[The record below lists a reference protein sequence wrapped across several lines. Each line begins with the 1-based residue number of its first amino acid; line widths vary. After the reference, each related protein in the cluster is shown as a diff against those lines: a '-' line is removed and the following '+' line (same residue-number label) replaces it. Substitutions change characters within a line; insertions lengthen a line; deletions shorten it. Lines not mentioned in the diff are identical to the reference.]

1 MPTLHV
7 ELFAGRTV
15 EQKRAL
21 AAALTEACVKTLGGS
36 PEAVDILFRDVERH
50 AVRRPPA
57 EDRRTGRRVP
67 IRDAPGLCLGSAYER
82 HAAFSASESTSR
94 QSTQRPGRTL
104 HARPFTTPQRGQMII
119 RGISRTPAEGSA
131 FAHRH

>member
-36 PEAVDILFRDVERH
+36 PEAVDVIFRDVERH
-50 AVRRPPA
+50 DWASGGRLWSDAAPPKPPA
-57 EDRRTGRRVP
+57 G
-67 IRDAPGLCLGSAYER
+67 
-82 HAAFSASESTSR
+82 
-94 QSTQRPGRTL
+94 
-104 HARPFTTPQRGQMII
+104 
-119 RGISRTPAEGSA
+119 
-131 FAHRH
+131 

>member
-36 PEAVDILFRDVERH
+36 PEAVDVIFRDVERH
-50 AVRRPPA
+50 DWASGGRLWSDAAPPEPPA
-57 EDRRTGRRVP
+57 G
-67 IRDAPGLCLGSAYER
+67 
-82 HAAFSASESTSR
+82 
-94 QSTQRPGRTL
+94 
-104 HARPFTTPQRGQMII
+104 
-119 RGISRTPAEGSA
+119 
-131 FAHRH
+131 